1 MLYEKFIRL
10 VEEKADQ
17 ITNEWLREVKVN
29 PSTEG
34 YREIPDNVLSYRIH
48 DVYKRLGKWLSVEA
62 PNYHQSAEH
71 FIRLGR
77 ERASEG
83 IKASE
88 VIYALILSRAVL
100 WRFIQRQGIIN
111 NALDLQQAMEFNQK
125 ITNFFDKATY
135 FVAVGVES
143 KDLSEEKLFEEDGF
157 FDKAVN
163 SITRWLMK

>member
-10 VEEKADQ
+10 VEDRADQ
-17 ITNEWLREVKVN
+17 LTDEWLHEVKVN
-29 PSTEG
+29 PSTAG
-34 YREIPDNVLSYRIH
+34 YKDIPDNVLSYRIH
-48 DVYKRLGKWLSVEA
+48 DVYKRLGKWLLQET

-77 ERASEG
+77 ERSAEN

-88 VIYALILSRAVL
+88 IIYALFLARSVL
-100 WRFIQRQGIIN
+100 WKFIQRQGIIN

-125 ITNFFDKATY
+125 ITNFFDKAAY
-135 FVAVGVES
+135 FAAVGVES
-143 KDLSEEKLFEEDGF
+143 KDLTEEELFRKNGF

>member
-10 VEEKADQ
+10 VEENADQ
-17 ITNEWLREVKVN
+17 ITGEWLREVKVN
-29 PSTEG
+29 PSTTG
-34 YREIPDNVLSYRIH
+34 YRTISDNVLSFRIH
-48 DVYKRLGKWLSVEA
+48 DVYKRLGKWLMDET
-62 PNYHQSAEH
+62 PNYQQSAEH

-77 ERASEG
+77 ERANEG

-88 VIYALILSRAVL
+88 VIYALILSRSVL
-100 WRFIQRQGIIN
+100 LRFIQRQGIIN

-143 KDLSEEKLFEEDGF
+143 KNISEDELFEEDGF
-157 FDKAVN
+157 IDKAVN